1 MTSGVG
7 DRKSIHCLLV
17 GDPGM
22 GKSEM
27 LLSAC
32 RVSNR
37 GVFTCAG
44 TSSAAGLS
52 AVVHQ
57 EASSG
62 GYTIEAGALVLA
74 DNGACFIDELDKS
87 NEQTVLYDAME
98 RQSVS
103 LAKAGVICSLPARC
117 SIMAAANPP
126 KGQSS
131 HMYDQSM
138 LHAPGSIPR
147 LPEASTAW
155 HQGLT

>member
-1 MTSGVG
+1 MSGGSANVGVG
-7 DRKSIHCLLV
+7 DRKNIHCLLV
-17 GDPGM
+17 GDPGI

-52 AVVHQ
+52 AIVHQ
-57 EASSG
+57 EGGSG

-74 DNGACFIDELDKS
+74 DNGACLIDELDKS

-103 LAKAGVICSLPARC
+103 LARAGVICSLPARC

-131 HMYDQSM
+131 RTYTHLVHNPFS
-138 LHAPGSIPR
+138 
-147 LPEASTAW
+147 
-155 HQGLT
+155 

>member
-1 MTSGVG
+1 MSGGSANIGIG
-7 DRKSIHCLLV
+7 DRKNIHCLLV
-17 GDPGM
+17 GDPGI

-32 RVSNR
+32 RISNR

-52 AVVHQ
+52 AIVHQ
-57 EASSG
+57 EGSSG

-74 DNGACFIDELDKS
+74 DNGTCFIDELDKS

-117 SIMAAANPP
+117 SIIAAANPP
-126 KGQSS
+126 KGQSIHTYAIS
-131 HMYDQSM
+131 SYVMFQAQS
-138 LHAPGSIPR
+138 
-147 LPEASTAW
+147 
-155 HQGLT
+155 